1 MIQGAGF
8 EITNLLDE
16 STAANAVL
24 RIKNGAIVDIGGG
37 TTGISIFKDGE
48 VVYVADEPTGGTHFS
63 LVLAG
68 ALRIPFEE
76 AERKKRDPAHHKEI
90 LPVLKPVV
98 EKVAAIVKQH
108 IQGYNVDEIYL
119 VGGTC
124 CLTGIEGIIQKQ
136 TGIPTLQTEE
146 PHVCD
151 TSGYCPELQAGSNG
165 LRKEPQPWIFTLSNP
180 HPGVRLIS

>member
-1 MIQGAGF
+1 M
-8 EITNLLDE
+8 
-16 STAANAVL
+16 
-24 RIKNGAIVDIGGG
+24 DIGGG

-68 ALRIPFEE
+68 ALHIPFEE
-76 AERKKRDPAHHKEI
+76 AELKKRDPAHHKEI

-136 TGIPTLQTEE
+136 TGIPTFK
-146 PHVCD
+146 P
-151 TSGYCPELQAGSNG
+151 
-165 LRKEPQPWIFTLSNP
+165 KNP
-180 HPGVRLIS
+180 MFATPLGIALNCKQEVMD